1 MDIPRSQLSR
11 LFRLD
16 VAARAGLQWLMT
28 TLTLRGLLLS
38 TSLAVF
44 ALWQVWTWIK
54 TPPHSLWLWLLILPI
69 VTAWILMVFRPVPG
83 RWTLLAVCVLYIFL
97 PVQTPIL
104 LQSMASLVL
113 CAEGTVHRQRWL
125 VIATVLS
132 SFASFQHFDYQ
143 IESLI
148 SQLILSLITVGLSW
162 AARVIVE
169 ERETAKENV
178 RRIQEETEQRIAAAI
193 HDTTARDLTRL
204 VLRLQHW
211 EESDTCDRQIIQQ
224 ELQQEAAESLSR
236 LRHLI
241 RVLEG
246 VQQGIDQEAL
256 TLKETLEQAHKHL
269 THANISL
276 TTDIDPQLYN
286 LPVEN
291 TLIVTETVAELLAN
305 AEKYAAPLSEV
316 ELSLNLE
323 GQTVMLFQSNR
334 IGQSPKTPDVSG
346 GTGLQRLAYRLDNLG
361 GNLETSTIGAMWLT
375 EAQIPLIP
383 DLEKLLKG

>member
-1 MDIPRSQLSR
+1 
-11 LFRLD
+11 
-16 VAARAGLQWLMT
+16 
-28 TLTLRGLLLS
+28 
-38 TSLAVF
+38 
-44 ALWQVWTWIK
+44 
-54 TPPHSLWLWLLILPI
+54 
-69 VTAWILMVFRPVPG
+69 
-83 RWTLLAVCVLYIFL
+83 
-97 PVQTPIL
+97 
-104 LQSMASLVL
+104 
-113 CAEGTVHRQRWL
+113 
-125 VIATVLS
+125 VLS
-132 SFASFQHFDYQ
+132 SFASFQHFNYQ

-211 EESDTCDRQIIQQ
+211 EESNTCDRQIIQQ

-246 VQQGIDQEAL
+246 VQLGIDQEAL

-269 THANISL
+269 AHANISL

-305 AEKYAAPLSEV
+305 AEKYAAPLSDV

-334 IGQSPKTPDVSG
+334 IGQSPKPPDVSG

-383 DLEKLLKG
+383 DLEKILKG